1 MTKKF
6 IYAALAGVSLLF
18 AGCNEDLV
26 GDYVQPTEKHFGEE
40 IMFGGSASYDVNG
53 NGGTRTIYGGYDKD
67 NEKEP
72 VYWVPTDEVRLY
84 CPEAAVKT
92 ADYTVNGITS
102 NQQTTV
108 GLTKKGEAGLQWGN
122 PGSQHTFYGTYPIPA
137 DASLQAG
144 VSVTGTIPDVQ
155 EAMSPTSN
163 DGNVTF
169 LPNMEYAYM
178 VAKTVVASPN
188 AIGDNVFLQF
198 TPIATAVEIELRND
212 ANIESFDIR
221 EVHLSS
227 KTDDLSGSF
236 TANLD
241 NMTLSQQSGSV
252 SYGTGCPTDIT
263 YGDDASK
270 TVGVRLAQGTSTI
283 TLEPDKTLRFTI
295 FMLPGTTSDDSID
308 DLQITLI
315 SSSGQKNGTLQNI
328 SVKKSKKNYMHK
340 MPIGGK
346 ISYKQSEWLK
356 YVEDDKVLNTLS
368 IPGAGGAASGKAT
381 YGDKWT
387 TDQMYLE
394 QELSITQL
402 WDAGIRC
409 FEFTVDKSDADNAD
423 LGNSIVYC
431 NSKKCGDVT
440 LAKAVATVKGLLT
453 AHPEEFAMVIIT
465 YQENEGWITSQDIA
479 NGTQPR
485 NPEKFMNQLNTFWT
499 NVSNGVEGSEV
510 YTKWEN
516 GTETALYSSEMTV
529 AKARGKLF
537 CIARPTSDGEDGY
550 VQMTTQTVLNLASKE
565 FEEITSLTPASKI
578 KKVTTT
584 PHDKIVLIN
593 GWGALKD
600 KWEAR
605 GYTSCVFHR
614 GNINGELKQIVDEA
628 DAKFETLINYDP
640 NRPGRPFDVAG
651 SSSIGT
657 LNDVTVD
664 GKSYGYVD
672 NLIRQG
678 SLSPNFYYSVQ
689 TSKGNNENAAW
700 VAEWARVSNNSK
712 VIQATAE
719 GENWFGNLTSDN
731 KYFKWANSYN
741 ERLLRAQE
749 CLDFSMSKE
758 IVCEGQSIT
767 ATNTIFI
774 NSLCG
779 YYIENL
785 DDTNTLIE
793 SGNSFLPNTL
803 TDYSCVYDRYRN
815 KFWSADYHS
824 GVAVS
829 FLTGN
834 SSVAGMSGNIADFA
848 AMINS
853 DFLTYLKA
861 KLNAEGRLAGSTGIV
876 LMDRVANTG
885 DGAEIPSIII
895 ANNFAANQ
903 NATDPTA
910 PTSVVADG
918 DTPLSREGVNIVWGE
933 WE

>member
-1 MTKKF
+1 VLHGNKIDDTKIKDVKIMAKKF
-6 IYAALAGVSLLF
+6 LYAALAGVSLLF

-108 GLTKKGEAGLQWGN
+108 GLTKKGEVGLQWGN

-144 VSVTGTIPDVQ
+144 VSVTGTIPAVQDV
-155 EAMSPTSN
+155 MSPTSS
-163 DGNVTF
+163 DGNITF

-227 KTDDLSGSF
+227 ETDDLSGSF

-241 NMTLSQQSGSV
+241 NMTLSQQPGGSV
-252 SYGTGCPTDIT
+252 SYGSGCPTDIT
-263 YGDDASK
+263 YGDDAYK
-270 TVGVRLAQGTSTI
+270 TVGVRLTQGTSTI
-283 TLEPDKTLRFTI
+283 TLEPDMTLRFTI

-308 DLQITLI
+308 DLRITLI

-381 YGDKWT
+381 YGDDKWT
-387 TDQMYLE
+387 TDQKYLE

-409 FEFTVDKSDADNAD
+409 FEFTVDKDDDATGGYIGDN
-423 LGNSIVYC
+423 IVYC
-431 NSKKCGDVT
+431 NSKACGTTT
-440 LAKAVATVKGLLT
+440 LASAVGGVKSLLLE
-453 AHPEEFAMVIIT
+453 HPEEFAMVIIT
-465 YQENEGWITSQDIA
+465 YQDNDGWGMNRDASVFQSQLDA
-479 NGTQPR
+479 
-485 NPEKFMNQLNTFWT
+485 FWRE
-499 NVSNGVEGSEV
+499 VSNGQNTNTASNHDDAWIEG
-510 YTKWEN
+510 T
-516 GTETALYSSEMTV
+516 GTELYNPAMTV
-529 AKARGKLF
+529 NEARGKLF
-537 CIARPTSDGEDGY
+537 CIARPTSEYEDNAPQVNGKESGHG
-550 VQMTTQTVLNLASKE
+550 LAH
-565 FEEITSLTPASKI
+565 TSGTHIASVTYDNTKLDVKI
-578 KKVTTT
+578 GHEDILVIK
-584 PHDKIVLIN
+584 
-593 GWGALKD
+593 GWGAMKD
-600 KWEAR
+600 KFERR
-605 GYTSCVFHR
+605 GYTTCHFHR
-614 GNINGELKQIVDEA
+614 GTGHEDYAELKTYLAPVETNWA
-628 DAKFETLINYDP
+628 GATTGGAGVETAKAEIGYVP
-640 NRPGRPFDVAG
+640 GAPGRPFDV
-651 SSSIGT
+651 SSENTINT
-657 LNDVTVD
+657 IPDNYITNLLANNQLTANFQYDVVKSD
-664 GKSYGYVD
+664 GNASY
-672 NLIRQG
+672 
-678 SLSPNFYYSVQ
+678 
-689 TSKGNNENAAW
+689 TAW
-700 VAEWARVSNNSK
+700 VQEWARVSNSEDIISREGWDNWSTKQYFRWSNSL
-712 VIQATAE
+712 
-719 GENWFGNLTSDN
+719 GE
-731 KYFKWANSYN
+731 KKQ
-741 ERLLRAQE
+741 RVKE
-749 CLDFSMSKE
+749 CLEK
-758 IVCEGQSIT
+758 SI
-767 ATNTIFI
+767 AAESSRLYI

-779 YYIENL
+779 YYISSSDE
-785 DDTNTLIE
+785 
-793 SGNSFLPNTL
+793 NSFYPNVL
-803 TDYSCVYDRYRN
+803 TELNGRASTALYGGRCYVLN
-815 KFWSADYHS
+815 A
-824 GVAVS
+824 
-829 FLTGN
+829 LTGDSN
-834 SSVAGMSGNIADFA
+834 IAGMSGDIATFA
-848 AMINS
+848 SEIN
-853 DFLTYLKA
+853 TYFKGL
-861 KLNAEGRLAGSTGIV
+861 LDGMLDNYGRLAGSTGIV

-903 NATDPTA
+903 NATDPTT

-918 DTPLSREGVNIVWGE
+918 DTPLSREGVNVVWGE